1 MRHKIREQSYV
12 DPELLAQVRAYE
24 AAKGWTHSAFTKEAY
39 KRFLAV
45 ERGNPDLVVR
55 RLDVLTQGL
64 ERFHTTLE
72 LLGMTLA
79 LHAKLWCRSLP
90 ASPSTPDSSQ
100 RGDTLYG
107 DLMRGVASKFR
118 AGRRLNGE
126 VFPAN
131 GDDLPPR
138 PGSGVVAGSG
148 KGPGGR

>member
-12 DPELLAQVRAYE
+12 DPELLAQVWAYE

-39 KRFLAV
+39 KRFLAG

>member
-24 AAKGWTHSAFTKEAY
+24 AAKGWRHSAFTKEAY
-39 KRFLAV
+39 KRFLAG

-148 KGPGGR
+148 QGPGGR

>member
-1 MRHKIREQSYV
+1 MRLRIREQSYV
-12 DPELLAQVRAYE
+12 APDLLHQVHAYE
-24 AAKGWTHSAFTKEAY
+24 AARGWTHSAFTTEAY
-39 KRFLAV
+39 KRFLAS

-79 LHAKLWCRSLP
+79 LHAKLWCRSLS
-90 ASPSTPDSSQ
+90 ASPNTPDSSQ
-100 RGDTLYG
+100 RGDTVYG
-107 DLMRGVASKFR
+107 ELMRGVASKFR

-138 PGSGVVAGSG
+138 PGSGVGAGGG
-148 KGPGGR
+148 KGIGGR

>member
-1 MRHKIREQSYV
+1 MPTEV
-12 DPELLAQVRAYE
+12 WAYE

-79 LHAKLWCRSLP
+79 LHAKLWCRSLLP
-90 ASPSTPDSSQ
+90 RPIPPDSSQ
-100 RGDTLYG
+100 RGGHGVYG
-107 DLMRGVASKFR
+107 ELMRGVASKFR

-126 VFPAN
+126 VFSYE
-131 GDDLPPR
+131 R
-138 PGSGVVAGSG
+138 
-148 KGPGGR
+148 R